1 MPVPGSEQ
9 QKKLRTT
16 LMQNQQS
23 AGHGNLPSGPHANA
37 AHTPALTSQRRLRRD
52 HLRQAL
58 RIATSIATGIA
69 GAIAMP
75 AIATTRKSGC
85 IVDDT
90 TALRLH
96 HLHTGERLTVRVQ
109 LAGKPMNQSG
119 QLGFDRFARDHYN
132 GRVLTM
138 DPGLVQLLA
147 TVQHNLGC
155 QNLEFEVVSGYRSP
169 VTNQRLLRLGR
180 GVDRNSFH
188 MRGQAIDV
196 RMWGVPLASIRD
208 AALELQAGG
217 VGYYPRSSFVHIDTG
232 PVRRW

>member
-1 MPVPGSEQ
+1 
-9 QKKLRTT
+9 
-16 LMQNQQS
+16 MQNQLS
-23 AGHGNLPSGPHANA
+23 AGHGHLPSGQHAKDTTN
-37 AHTPALTSQRRLRRD
+37 PSVQTSQAQLRRN
-52 HLRQAL
+52 HVKQLLRF
-58 RIATSIATGIA
+58 ATGMA

-75 AIATTRKSGC
+75 AVATTRKSGC

-90 TALRLH
+90 AALRLH
-96 HLHTGERLTVRVQ
+96 HLHTGERLLMKVQ
-109 LAGKPMNQSG
+109 LAGKPLNQSG
-119 QLGFDRFARDHYN
+119 QMGFDRFARDHYN

-138 DPGLVQLLA
+138 DPELVQLLA

-155 QNLEFEVVSGYRSP
+155 RDLEFEVVSGYRSP
-169 VTNQRLLRLGR
+169 VTNQRLLRMGR